1 MEMLRKY
8 FTDEKTNFIR
18 SKDPNLLKELR
29 VGKDYR
35 SQIYIIRKSNLLE
48 MFPGLKEV
56 FQQGDPNDENSGAE
70 ELALKVYNFH
80 QLQERHEA
88 LSDLFRK
95 GNPYITEPEEIED
108 IEESAMTE
116 IRCLELIKKYNTR
129 TEKEKINSTDIFAS
143 GYYEFA
149 RFCGGIFILMPYL
162 KKDPV
167 GVKEL
172 LNEYSRHSHGFSLST
187 SKEEQEIERVEMEKA
202 KMLVIG
208 RFKEAV
214 KLVAQLESIGID
226 HNDLEL
232 RNFIVSNDKL
242 FLFDFSLSLLM
253 RPSTVNVLDG
263 PWERLK
269 IDPDSHAI
277 LILNFRL
284 LGTKGL

>member
-1 MEMLRKY
+1 
-8 FTDEKTNFIR
+8 
-18 SKDPNLLKELR
+18 
-29 VGKDYR
+29 
-35 SQIYIIRKSNLLE
+35 

-56 FQQGDPNDENSGAE
+56 FQQGDSNDENSGAE
-70 ELALKVYNFH
+70 ELVLKVYNFH
-80 QLQERHEA
+80 QLQERHED

-108 IEESAMTE
+108 IAAMTE
-116 IRCLELIKKYNTR
+116 IKCLELIKKYNTR

-143 GYYEFA
+143 GYYEFGCG
-149 RFCGGIFILMPYL
+149 FCEGIFILMPYL

-172 LNEYSRHSHGFSLST
+172 LNEYFRHSHGFSLSA
-187 SKEEQEIERVEMEKA
+187 SKEELEIERVEVEKA

-242 FLFDFSLSLLM
+242 FLFDFSQ
-253 RPSTVNVLDG
+253 STNAPING
-263 PWERLK
+263 
-269 IDPDSHAI
+269 
-277 LILNFRL
+277 
-284 LGTKGL
+284 

>member
-1 MEMLRKY
+1 
-8 FTDEKTNFIR
+8 
-18 SKDPNLLKELR
+18 
-29 VGKDYR
+29 
-35 SQIYIIRKSNLLE
+35 
-48 MFPGLKEV
+48 
-56 FQQGDPNDENSGAE
+56 
-70 ELALKVYNFH
+70 
-80 QLQERHEA
+80 
-88 LSDLFRK
+88 
-95 GNPYITEPEEIED
+95 
-108 IEESAMTE
+108 
-116 IRCLELIKKYNTR
+116 
-129 TEKEKINSTDIFAS
+129 
-143 GYYEFA
+143 
-149 RFCGGIFILMPYL
+149 MPYL

-172 LNEYSRHSHGFSLST
+172 LNEYFRHSHGFSLSA
-187 SKEEQEIERVEMEKA
+187 SKEELEIERVEVEKA